1 MSKKIWFSAK
11 PESMNKLQKEPA
23 KVTLYDSVYENKSS
37 LKGKTMQQWPS
48 EGDQKS
54 KTVERNTYDHVGH
67 ESGGEREKEEERRES
82 AVMRNQKTCVHSHT
96 IRFREDER
104 ACLASVRD

>member
-11 PESMNKLQKEPA
+11 PESMNKLQREPE
-23 KVTLYDSVYENKSS
+23 KVTLSDSSVYENQSS

-48 EGDQKS
+48 EDDQES

-67 ESGGEREKEEERRES
+67 ES
-82 AVMRNQKTCVHSHT
+82 
-96 IRFREDER
+96 
-104 ACLASVRD
+104 